1 MLPVW
6 AASTPKARNTT
17 GGYSAGRPP
26 REWLTWL
33 MTRDTKTVALV
44 GGGVIGSGWA
54 TRCLSRGLDVV
65 VTDPADGAE
74 AAIRDAVQRVWPT
87 MVDAGCADGA
97 SPDRLTFAPDIATA
111 VTGADFV
118 QENVPEREDIKR
130 SVIAEIS
137 RHVPGGPDGVIIA
150 SSSSGLL
157 PTAIQA
163 DAEDPGRVL
172 VGHPFSPLYILPLVE
187 VVGGE
192 QTTEAAILSAA
203 AFYESIGMRPL
214 HVRNEIEAYLSD
226 RLMEALW
233 REALHLVDDGIA
245 TIPEIDAA
253 ITGGPGL
260 RWAFMGI
267 AMGWHVAAAEGGMRQ
282 SMKHFAPTL
291 ELPWTKLE
299 APTYTDRLEELIV
312 SGCEAEQGDRHW
324 QELERRR
331 DITLLKIQEV
341 IDEHWYPAGE
351 DGWPPIDLDSS
362 TAERS

>member
-1 MLPVW
+1 
-6 AASTPKARNTT
+6 
-17 GGYSAGRPP
+17 
-26 REWLTWL
+26 
-33 MTRDTKTVALV
+33 
-44 GGGVIGSGWA
+44 
-54 TRCLSRGLDVV
+54 
-65 VTDPADGAE
+65 
-74 AAIRDAVQRVWPT
+74 
-87 MVDAGCADGA
+87 
-97 SPDRLTFAPDIATA
+97 
-111 VTGADFV
+111 GADFV
-118 QENVPEREDIKR
+118 QENVPEREDVKR

-137 RHVPGGPDGVIIA
+137 RHVPDGVIIA

-163 DAEDPGRVL
+163 DAFDPSRVL
-172 VGHPFSPLYILPLVE
+172 IGHPFSPLYILPLVE

-192 QTTEAAILSAA
+192 QTSNAAIASAA

-312 SGCEAEQGDRHW
+312 TGCETEQGDRHW
-324 QELERRR
+324 AELERRR

-341 IDEHWYPAGE
+341 IDEHWYPAGQ
-351 DGWPPIDLDSS
+351 DGWPPLNLDSE
-362 TAERS
+362 ARE

>member
-1 MLPVW
+1 
-6 AASTPKARNTT
+6 
-17 GGYSAGRPP
+17 
-26 REWLTWL
+26 
-33 MTRDTKTVALV
+33 MTRTVERMALV

-54 TRCLSRGLDVV
+54 IRCLAQGLDVV
-65 VTDPADGAE
+65 VTDPASGAE
-74 AAIRDAVQRVWPT
+74 DAVRETVRRVWPT
-87 MVDAGCADGA
+87 MEAAGCADGA
-97 SPDRLTFAPDIATA
+97 SPDRLTFASDIETA

-118 QENVPEREDIKR
+118 QENVPEREDVKR
-130 SVIAEIS
+130 AVIAEIS
-137 RHVPGGPDGVIIA
+137 KHVPGGPDGVIIA

-157 PTAIQA
+157 PTTIQA
-163 DAEDPGRVL
+163 DAVDPGRVL

-192 QTTEAAILSAA
+192 QTTDAAILSAA

-267 AMGWHVAAAEGGMRQ
+267 AMGWHVAAGEGGMRQ

-299 APTYTDRLEELIV
+299 APTYTGRLEDLIV
-312 SGCEAEQGDRHW
+312 TGCEQEQGDRHW

-341 IDEHWYPAGE
+341 IDEHWYGAGE
-351 DGWPPIDLDSS
+351 DGWPEVKLGTDS
-362 TAERS
+362 EGGK